1 MKHTNQIQYLLN
13 DKYSCPIL
21 TAGFR
26 EAAFTVKEAI
36 KSIALFH
43 KKQELKAK
51 EAGIQGSPLY
61 YQSEYILYKITPIKT
76 YTVKELLDAN
86 I

>member
-1 MKHTNQIQYLLN
+1 MKPTNQTQYLLN
-13 DKYSCPIL
+13 DVSNYPIL

-51 EAGIQGSPLY
+51 EAGIQGHPLY

-76 YTVKELLDAN
+76 YIVKELINAN